1 MNMLDEV
8 CAYLKNWFDCDL
20 PKYYGSISIE
30 NGALVG
36 FDDKLQNGQ
45 YFRIVNSVFNDGVY
59 KYPASDLTDETF
71 EDGSVWA
78 MAIPKGLIDVVADIE
93 VWQAKYGGA
102 DSAAMSPFNSESFG
116 GYAYSKSTG
125 GSSDGSATSNPN
137 AWQSVFAAR
146 LARYRK
152 L

>member
-36 FDDKLQNGQ
+36 FDDKLQTGQ

-59 KYPASDLTDETF
+59 KYPATDLTDETF

-116 GYAYSKSTG
+116 GYSYSKSTG
-125 GSSDGSATSNPN
+125 SGTDSTTSSPN

-152 L
+152 I